1 MYPAKNEQSVQPQQT
16 DDGAAQP
23 DVVYAHVIPVD
34 TPAPAEAAS
43 LNHPIYANLQSTSDY
58 NNQINDLYAK
68 VRPQPRLA
76 AVFWVAPGKSFPC
89 SATLDH

>member
-1 MYPAKNEQSVQPQQT
+1 MCGVCREGSTATAHYHRPVKTLSPAKNEHSVQPQQT

-43 LNHPIYANLQSTSDY
+43 LNHLIYSNLQPTSDY
-58 NNQINDLYAK
+58 NNQFNDLYAN
-68 VRPQPRLA
+68 VRP
-76 AVFWVAPGKSFPC
+76 
-89 SATLDH
+89 